1 MLQSTLSRW
10 FLPSIILLLSGCT
23 MTLEDAI
30 KNSEQATLS
39 PTTATYKDLLSLPE
53 PRGKILVSVYSFR
66 DQTGQYKQQPNV
78 SSFSTAVTQGA
89 TSILIQALKHSGWF
103 TPVEREGLQ
112 NLLTE
117 RKIIRASLQN
127 QKRNPDNF
135 LPPLSFAQIMLE
147 GGIIGYDHD
156 IVTGGDGIRYFGIGA
171 SEQYRMDQVT
181 IYLRA
186 VDIRTGRIVHSVS
199 TSKLVFSR
207 EVSTGVFRY
216 VSFKRL
222 LETEAGYTT
231 NEPLQLCVQQAIEK
245 AVLSLVIDGILDKKW
260 ALKNPDD
267 IKSPVIRNYLKEKKS
282 NLTSIN

>member
-1 MLQSTLSRW
+1 M
-10 FLPSIILLLSGCT
+10 FLNGCT
-23 MTLEDAI
+23 MTLEDTI
-30 KNSEQATLS
+30 KNGEQAALA
-39 PTTATYKDLLSLPE
+39 PTTPTYNDLMSLPE
-53 PRGKILVSVYSFR
+53 PRGKIVVSVYSFR

-117 RKIIRASLQN
+117 RKIIRATLQKQN
-127 QKRNPDNF
+127 KNPDNF

-199 TSKLVFSR
+199 TSKSVFSR
-207 EVSTGVFRY
+207 EVSAGVFRY

-222 LETEAGYTT
+222 LEAETGYTT

-245 AVLSLVIDGILDKKW
+245 AVLSLIIDGIFDNKW

-282 NLTSIN
+282 NLISIN